1 MNNTFSAYIAAF
13 DELNILTST
22 SYYSASGKDMTSK
35 VAQIADDILSLLIR
49 AYQQGITATAD
60 MLAYD
65 LTVDVGSMEE
75 AIYEVIDGKTFE
87 DRIADHVIA
96 GDLSGLQTLVESEY
110 HRVFNAAEE
119 DGAYEFQSTRGLGVS
134 KKWVTVRDE
143 AVRDTHKYLE
153 GVSVALDEEF
163 YTFDGDHASRPGEF
177 TKAVGRE
184 ICRDSKEVLHMID
197 CENEVYTRLAKIL
210 REKFPKI
217 DIASEY
223 VKSPSSFPHV
233 SITQSDCYIPTEW
246 QDSSMKENMVIAM
259 FEINVYSNKA
269 EGKKTECKKIIKEIN
284 DALYSMNFRRTA
296 MTPVPNMEDATI
308 YRITARFRV
317 ATDGKHFYRR

>member
-1 MNNTFSAYIAAF
+1 
-13 DELNILTST
+13 
-22 SYYSASGKDMTSK
+22 
-35 VAQIADDILSLLIR
+35 
-49 AYQQGITATAD
+49 
-60 MLAYD
+60 
-65 LTVDVGSMEE
+65 
-75 AIYEVIDGKTFE
+75 
-87 DRIADHVIA
+87 
-96 GDLSGLQTLVESEY
+96 
-110 HRVFNAAEE
+110 
-119 DGAYEFQSTRGLGVS
+119 
-134 KKWVTVRDE
+134 
-143 AVRDTHKYLE
+143 
-153 GVSVALDEEF
+153 
-163 YTFDGDHASRPGEF
+163 
-177 TKAVGRE
+177 
-184 ICRDSKEVLHMID
+184 MID

-246 QDSSMKENMVIAM
+246 QDSSMKENMAIVM